1 MNRGLVRKGEMTMD
15 VHKVGRA
22 GLNNL
27 NQKKQTGTEAKVS
40 FQEIMQ
46 RGRDNSQYEKL
57 GQLLQKIDDQGKTL
71 SESRTVDELRRYKEL
86 VKEFMDDAV
95 KLGLSLEERK
105 GFNRRGRTKVYKI
118 VHEVDRKLLDLTDA
132 VLKEQKKGLDILNMV
147 GEIRGLL
154 VNIYA

>member
-1 MNRGLVRKGEMTMD
+1 MD
-15 VHKVGRA
+15 VQKIGRTTVNSVEKKTSQTKA
-22 GLNNL
+22 G
-27 NQKKQTGTEAKVS
+27 VS

-46 RGRDNSQYEKL
+46 KGKDNQAYERLGKL
-57 GQLLQKIDDQGKTL
+57 LEQIEGQGKTL
-71 SESRTVDELRRYKEL
+71 SESRTVDELRKYKQL

-118 VHEVDRKLLDLTDA
+118 VKEVDRKLLDLTDA
-132 VLKEQKKGLDILNMV
+132 VLKEQRKGLEILNMV
-147 GEIRGLL
+147 GEIKGLL

>member
-1 MNRGLVRKGEMTMD
+1 MKRDIARNGDNTMD
-15 VHKVGRA
+15 IQKVGRA
-22 GLNNL
+22 GLNKM
-27 NQKKQTGTEAKVS
+27 NQKNTGTEAKVS

-46 RGRDNSQYEKL
+46 QGRDNPQYERL
-57 GQLLQKIDDQGKTL
+57 GQLMQKIDDQGKTL
-71 SESRTVDELRRYKEL
+71 SESRTVDELRKYKQL

-118 VHEVDRKLLDLTDA
+118 VREVDHKLLDLTDA
-132 VLKEQKKGLDILNMV
+132 VIKEQKKGLDILNMV

>member
-1 MNRGLVRKGEMTMD
+1 MD

>member
-1 MNRGLVRKGEMTMD
+1 MEKGSHGMD
-15 VHKVGRA
+15 VQKLGRTS
-22 GLNNL
+22 LNKPVSKN
-27 NQKKQTGTEAKVS
+27 NTTGTEAKIS

-46 RGRDNSQYEKL
+46 RGRHSAEYERL
-57 GQLLQKIDDQGKTL
+57 GQLMQKIDDQGKTL
-71 SESRTVDELRRYKEL
+71 SESRTVEELRKYKQL

-118 VHEVDRKLLDLTDA
+118 VREVDRKLLDLTDA
-132 VLKEQKKGLDILNMV
+132 VLNEQKKSLDILNMV
-147 GEIRGLL
+147 GEIKGLL

>member
-1 MNRGLVRKGEMTMD
+1 MD
-15 VHKVGRA
+15 VQRVGRA
-22 GLNNL
+22 SINKTT
-27 NQKKQTGTEAKVS
+27 QKNTGTEAKVS

-46 RGRDNSQYEKL
+46 RGRDNSQYERL
-57 GQLLQKIDDQGKTL
+57 GQLMQKIDDQGKTL
-71 SESRTVDELRRYKEL
+71 SESRTVDELKKYKQL

-118 VHEVDRKLLDLTDA
+118 VREVDRKLLDLTDA
-132 VLKEQKKGLDILNMV
+132 VIKEQKKGLDILNMV

>member
-1 MNRGLVRKGEMTMD
+1 MD
-15 VHKVGRA
+15 VQKVGRS
-22 GLNNL
+22 NL
-27 NQKKQTGTEAKVS
+27 NRVDQKKTGTEAKVS
-40 FQEIMQ
+40 FQEVMQ
-46 RGRDNSQYEKL
+46 RGRDNSQYERL
-57 GQLLQKIDDQGKTL
+57 NNLMIKIDDQGKTL
-71 SESRTVDELRRYKEL
+71 SESRTIDELRKYKQL

-118 VHEVDRKLLDLTDA
+118 VREVDQKLLDLTNA
-132 VLKEQKKGLDILNMV
+132 VIKDQKKGLDILGMV

>member
-1 MNRGLVRKGEMTMD
+1 MD
-15 VHKVGRA
+15 VQKVGRA
-22 GLNNL
+22 GINKI
-27 NQKKQTGTEAKVS
+27 NQKNMTTEAKVS

-46 RGRDNSQYEKL
+46 RGRDNPQYERL
-57 GQLLQKIDDQGKTL
+57 GQLMEKIDDQGKTL
-71 SESRTVDELRRYKEL
+71 SESRTVDELRKYKQL

-118 VHEVDRKLLDLTDA
+118 VREIDRKLLDLTDA
-132 VLKEQKKGLDILNMV
+132 VIKEQKKGLDILNMV

>member
-1 MNRGLVRKGEMTMD
+1 MIEANVRNEVNAMD
-15 VHKVGRA
+15 VQKIGRA
-22 GLNNL
+22 SINKTT
-27 NQKKQTGTEAKVS
+27 QKNTGTEAKVS

-46 RGRDNSQYEKL
+46 QGRDNPQYERL
-57 GQLLQKIDDQGKTL
+57 GQLMQKIDDQGKTL
-71 SESRTVDELRRYKEL
+71 SESRTVDELRKYKQL

-118 VHEVDRKLLDLTDA
+118 VREVDRKLLDLTDA
-132 VLKEQKKGLDILNMV
+132 VIKEQKKGLDILNLV